1 MRPSVLIA
9 VAAATKRRDF
19 IVNWDEICLAAASM
33 PLEDL
38 YGVVNVFTGRQSK
51 GFSLNAKQNHA
62 ISELAKFSE
71 VRGRRL
77 NSWETA
83 NVEDLSNQF
92 AKKLEAGRSPRGKY
106 SLKSIEATDIHN
118 NRDKVMGAALA
129 GVSLLTNSND
139 LPEEIAP
146 SYLKNLVVDVVPAAN
161 LQKLMRVLV
170 DVLPCVRSAEVATE
184 KRVYKSVRS
193 VEAEWDSA
201 KSPVDWNAI
210 AGDFQDPLARVQ
222 WFMGSKKQGDLTNV
236 GMNWVGVW
244 QAMDALPVP
253 APIDVAVVDS
263 ECAIGTD
270 IDFRWTPSK
279 DCDYNQADSDG
290 DGLVDNCQGWDF
302 ADNDNDTH
310 GGSPHYH
317 GTDVA
322 GLIASRSN
330 DNKGLTATCRH
341 CRVHC
346 LKIATD
352 DGWMPISPMLAAL
365 DFLLENSD
373 TFRISNHS
381 YGGVEP
387 SQAELDAI
395 TKLHQAGHVFITA
408 SGNEGCNIAEGPC
421 TSYGFTVDGS
431 YPAMYNVPNIISVG
445 ATDYTGRPAWFSNLG
460 QGVSHVFAP
469 GQEIAMS
476 SSEIGGERFNDG
488 TSFSA
493 PLVAAAVAN
502 AWSMFPHFPHDQ
514 LREAVI
520 SSAPYNRIRPN
531 EGNSGILDAAELI
544 RRLQSSV
551 TTTTRFPTLPTYLAP
566 TTSMDTVTTTVAVT
580 SDVSAESHVSD
591 SGDNLTTDG
600 APIFASGFSALFLA
614 LLCFLC

>member
-1 MRPSVLIA
+1 MRHSGLIA

-19 IVNWDEICLAAASM
+19 IVNWDETCLASASV

-51 GFSLNAKQNHA
+51 GLSLNGKQNHA
-62 ISELAKFSE
+62 IQELAKFSE

-77 NSWETA
+77 SAWEPA
-83 NVEDLSNQF
+83 EVESLSKQF
-92 AKKLEAGRSPRGKY
+92 AKKLEASRTPRGRY
-106 SLKSIEATDIHN
+106 ALKSVEAPDIHN

-129 GVSLLTNSND
+129 GVSLLTNSHD

-193 VEAEWDSA
+193 VEGWDSA
-201 KSPVDWNAI
+201 NSPVDWNAI
-210 AGDFQDPLARVQ
+210 AGDFKDPLAPVQ
-222 WFMGSKKQGDLTNV
+222 WFMGSKKQGELTNV
-236 GMNWVGVW
+236 GMNWVGAW
-244 QAMDALPVP
+244 QIMEGLQEP

-279 DCDYNQADSDG
+279 DCDYNQVDSDG

-302 ADNDNDTH
+302 AENDNDTH

-387 SQAELDAI
+387 SQVELDAI

-408 SGNEGCNIAEGPC
+408 SGNEGCNIAEGSC

-431 YPAMYNVPNIISVG
+431 YPAMYEVPNIISVG
-445 ATDYTGRPAWFSNLG
+445 ATDHTGRPAWFSNLG

-469 GQEIAMS
+469 GQEIAMA
-476 SSEIGGERFNDG
+476 SSEIGGETFNDG

-502 AWSMFPHFPHDQ
+502 AWSMFPHFPHNQ
-514 LREAVI
+514 LRQAVI
-520 SSAPYNRIRPN
+520 SAAPYDRIRSN
-531 EGNSGILDAAELI
+531 EGNSGILDAAQLI
-544 RRLQSSV
+544 LSLQSSM
-551 TTTTRFPTLPTYLAP
+551 TTTPSPIISTDLTPPP
-566 TTSMDTVTTTVAVT
+566 PMDTVTAIVAVT
-580 SDVSAESHVSD
+580 SSAYADFKETD
-591 SGDNLTTDG
+591 SGDNLTPNG
-600 APIFASGFSALFLA
+600 SPILLSGFSALFLA
-614 LLCFLC
+614 LCFLC